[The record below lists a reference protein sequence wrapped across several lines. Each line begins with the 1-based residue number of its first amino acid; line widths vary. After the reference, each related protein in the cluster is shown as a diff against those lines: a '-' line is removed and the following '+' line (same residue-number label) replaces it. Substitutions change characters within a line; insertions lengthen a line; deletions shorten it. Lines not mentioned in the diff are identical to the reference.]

1 VSRDDV
7 VNETPRRKREE
18 MKLQANIMAAI
29 GALPH
34 VVVHRNNVGTATF
47 PTSDGRL
54 ARVEYGV
61 GGKGAT
67 DILAEVHTRAGCSP
81 VESEGVW
88 VAVWME
94 VKTDEGVLSKDQ
106 QEWHAAAKRM
116 RRNVCVVRSIAQALA
131 VVDDVVATG
140 RVSS

>member
-1 VSRDDV
+1 MSRSASTQAE
-7 VNETPRRKREE
+7 N
-18 MKLQANIMAAI
+18 KLQRHIMAAL
-29 GALPH
+29 GSLPH
-34 VVVHRNNVGTATF
+34 VIVHRNNVGVATF
-47 PTSDGRL
+47 GEG

-61 GGKGAT
+61 GGRGAP
-67 DILAEVHTRAGCSP
+67 DLLCEVHTRAGCSP

>member
-1 VSRDDV
+1 
-7 VNETPRRKREE
+7 
-18 MKLQANIMAAI
+18 
-29 GALPH
+29 
-34 VVVHRNNVGTATF
+34 
-47 PTSDGRL
+47 
-54 ARVEYGV
+54 
-61 GGKGAT
+61 
-67 DILAEVHTRAGCSP
+67 
-81 VESEGVW
+81 VW